1 MAVSMKLLGIRL
13 FWMGLAVLAAYVLF
27 IMFVADVG
35 GDEPAIPQPTPPSST
50 AEVTTDLLLPA

>member
-1 MAVSMKLLGIRL
+1 MKLLGIRL

-35 GDEPAIPQPTPPSST
+35 GDEPAIPQPTPPAST
-50 AEVTTDLLLPA
+50 AEIAPNHPWRA